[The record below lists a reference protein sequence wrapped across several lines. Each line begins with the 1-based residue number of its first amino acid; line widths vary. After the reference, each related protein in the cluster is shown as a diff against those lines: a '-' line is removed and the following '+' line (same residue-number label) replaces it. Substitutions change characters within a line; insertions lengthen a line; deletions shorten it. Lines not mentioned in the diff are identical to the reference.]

1 MNLIGRYG
9 AKVTKWPKLFIIVLV
24 ISTIILSFFA
34 SQMSMESG
42 EDDFQPDTEI
52 AEANNMI
59 NEEYGEEQNR
69 ITVVTVSE
77 NNVLGRESLIT
88 QLDLESEILKSETVT
103 SVIKSTPQNPNG
115 VSSPAKLIAQAK
127 FFNKSLSLMVQP
139 VDQDQSSM
147 KDNNTNVQ
155 KELMNEVF
163 SLTPEEMKTIIN
175 GGKITLELSVSPQP
189 VVLDFQEYKPS
200 EINTFYKNPIIS
212 EAFPLEDIL
221 DFLLSKDYDVRTQ
234 TAEKS
239 LMTIS
244 TKTDVSE
251 DRSLEVEK
259 KIKELASDT
268 ETGQTVLR
276 ILGDALVNEEINEA
290 SGRNIAI
297 LMPIA
302 FGFVIVVLAVM
313 YRNVTDTVLNLISL
327 VMAIIWV
334 YGIGVLLNLNLG
346 NPMMTTVPVLII
358 GLGIDYGIHY
368 TSRYREELKEGKGV
382 AEAVSKSGATVG
394 FAILLTTITTVIG
407 FMSNLASNISVIRDF
422 GILCSVGIVSA
433 FILMLTF
440 FPAAKT
446 LIDRRRKKKGKELV
460 KERKSKRE
468 KKKSF
473 SKRFW
478 SKIGEPDTFC
488 ESDVKCVNNG
498 LGLGA
503 IAARTPIKVVI
514 VILLIT
520 SVSIYGGSQ
529 LQARYDFRDFLPD
542 DLEVTETFNIVVEDF
557 DFSEETVYILAEGDV
572 TQPSVF
578 KKVGTVQS
586 DAMNSTYAVNA
597 RSPESPIELA
607 TSMANENSP
616 NYNRSFQMVWYNNI
630 DKNRD
635 GQIDDDITE
644 ENVIAVYDALFR
656 YDGDAKNVLN
666 KKNGEYKGFLIRVP
680 VDTQDESKV
689 NEVRKDMQKAA
700 EPLKEEDL
708 NRVIVTGGPIVSYS
722 TFKSINEGQ
731 IQTLLIT
738 FIIALAILTILYFY
752 LGQGLLLGG
761 VTILPLVFVISWT
774 FGTMYFINIPLN
786 PVTVTIAAITVGLGI
801 DYSIHLTQRFL
812 EDTEK
817 ISKPECALCVSA
829 SHTGSA
835 LFGSATTTIVGFGI
849 LSLAIIPP
857 LAQFGQ
863 VSAISIFFAFL
874 AAVFVLPTFLLV
886 WYKSRKG

>member
-1 MNLIGRYG
+1 MNSEDISMNLIGTYG
-9 AKVTKWPKLFIIVLV
+9 KKVSKFPKLFIIVLV
-24 ISTIILSFFA
+24 IITIILSFFA

-59 NEEYGEEQNR
+59 NEEYGEEQKR

-88 QLDLESEILKSETVT
+88 QLDLESEILNSETVT

-127 FFNKSLSLMVQP
+127 FFNKTLSLMVQP
-139 VDQDQSSM
+139 VDQDQSSEA
-147 KDNNTNVQ
+147 NNSTNVQ
-155 KELMNEVF
+155 KEIMNKVF
-163 SLTPEEMKTIIN
+163 SLTPEEMKTILN

-189 VVLDFQEYKPS
+189 VVLDFQEYTPS
-200 EINTFYKNPIIS
+200 EINTFYQNPIIS

-221 DFLLSKDYDVRTQ
+221 DFLLSKDYDLQTQ

-259 KIKELASDT
+259 KVKELASDT
-268 ETGQTVLR
+268 ETGQTDLR

-394 FAILLTTITTVIG
+394 FAILLTTITTVVG

-446 LIDRRRKKKGKELV
+446 LIDRRRKKREFRKLWITRIGAASKNRGLSYSKFMGGLSKANVELN
-460 KERKSKRE
+460 RKMLAD
-468 KKKSF
+468 
-473 SKRFW
+473 
-478 SKIGEPDTFC
+478 I
-488 ESDVKCVNNG
+488 
-498 LGLGA
+498 A
-503 IAARTPIKVVI
+503 I
-514 VILLIT
+514 
-520 SVSIYGGSQ
+520 
-529 LQARYDFRDFLPD
+529 RD
-542 DLEVTETFNIVVEDF
+542 
-557 DFSEETVYILAEGDV
+557 
-572 TQPSVF
+572 
-578 KKVGTVQS
+578 
-586 DAMNSTYAVNA
+586 
-597 RSPESPIELA
+597 PESFDHLVDIAKDE
-607 TSMANENSP
+607 M
-616 NYNRSFQMVWYNNI
+616 NN
-630 DKNRD
+630 
-635 GQIDDDITE
+635 
-644 ENVIAVYDALFR
+644 
-656 YDGDAKNVLN
+656 
-666 KKNGEYKGFLIRVP
+666 
-680 VDTQDESKV
+680 
-689 NEVRKDMQKAA
+689 
-700 EPLKEEDL
+700 
-708 NRVIVTGGPIVSYS
+708 
-722 TFKSINEGQ
+722 
-731 IQTLLIT
+731 
-738 FIIALAILTILYFY
+738 
-752 LGQGLLLGG
+752 
-761 VTILPLVFVISWT
+761 
-774 FGTMYFINIPLN
+774 
-786 PVTVTIAAITVGLGI
+786 
-801 DYSIHLTQRFL
+801 
-812 EDTEK
+812 
-817 ISKPECALCVSA
+817 
-829 SHTGSA
+829 
-835 LFGSATTTIVGFGI
+835 
-849 LSLAIIPP
+849 
-857 LAQFGQ
+857 
-863 VSAISIFFAFL
+863 
-874 AAVFVLPTFLLV
+874 
-886 WYKSRKG
+886 